1 MSDYKE
7 ENIEL
12 SISSLMKGYVKG
24 FVNQEQPQ
32 VVILENFTEEY
43 DSVEASEETL
53 TVHKDEIVAENI
65 LSENEEIP
73 EVILIENVDTG
84 HHAENAGHHVLSEEE
99 LRKIDNAPEV
109 EVITDFVTGEEE
121 KEAIDEQYIKNFDP
135 SAGFDFKNVDI
146 EVLEFEEEKEDQ
158 YMPNADV
165 KNTNTNTGEFVD
177 GVYIIQEEKT
187 EEELKN
193 YETSFQAGAT
203 DLMTDLSSFNNDL
216 ESSEETAMVE
226 EVVEEQAFE
235 IPDFDPTRYFGVQD
249 SPRPTRPEPVV
260 ELSEQDSEALEA
272 IEDFQEVIGEGV
284 ESNEETT
291 QLNNDKVGNRSISDM
306 LKELSSL
313 KDNK

>member
-1 MSDYKE
+1 MSNYNE

-12 SISSLMKGYVKG
+12 SISSLTKGYVKA
-24 FVNQEQPQ
+24 FANTETPTVVTFEEFSQ
-32 VVILENFTEEY
+32 VESIEN
-43 DSVEASEETL
+43 SEE
-53 TVHKDEIVAENI
+53 KKIVNDDVSVDNLLPEDQEA
-65 LSENEEIP
+65 P
-73 EVILIENVDTG
+73 EVILIENVDTE
-84 HHAENAGHHVLSEEE
+84 HHIENSGKAVLTEDE
-99 LRKIDNAPEV
+99 LRRIEDAPEV
-109 EVITDFVTGEEE
+109 NVITEFVTGEEE

-165 KNTNTNTGEFVD
+165 KNTNNNTGEFVD

-216 ESSEETAMVE
+216 EAVEETAVE
-226 EVVEEQAFE
+226 EIVEQQTFE

-249 SPRPTRPEPVV
+249 SARPTRPEPVV
-260 ELSEQDSEALEA
+260 ELSEQDSDALEA
-272 IEDFQEVIGEGV
+272 IEDFQEVIQENA
-284 ESNEETT
+284 EDNEATI
-291 QLNNDKVGNRSISDM
+291 LPDNDKGSNRSIADM